1 MQNNAFPKQ
10 KEIIDIYKQKTLNF
24 NNFPTYAEMRN
35 SQDFVDTIHYTM
47 KSMTYSGNY
56 YYDFLCALDEK
67 IASGKIPTEKIG
79 GAKNAELLEDS
90 CGHNLVVECN
100 ASDLV
105 ARVQF
110 SLPAPLIELYL
121 LNYI

>member
-35 SQDFVDTIHYTM
+35 SQDFIDTIYYTM

-79 GAKNAELLEDS
+79 GAKNAELLEDITWDE
-90 CGHNLVVECN
+90 GKMNWFFL
-100 ASDLV
+100 
-105 ARVQF
+105 
-110 SLPAPLIELYL
+110 
-121 LNYI
+121 